1 MTTFRNG
8 DTALHV
14 RTGNLYQ
21 IVLTPDDG
29 VCTGSSFRESQERYN
44 SQEKARRQHCA
55 ELSRIYSDDS
65 VRVTFFAECIR

>member
-1 MTTFRNG
+1 MTRIPILIGLIIFAG
-8 DTALHV
+8 VALA
-14 RTGNLYQ
+14 RIGPAL
-21 IVLTPDDG
+21 
-29 VCTGSSFRESQERYN
+29 RESQERYN